1 MSRLLK
7 DDFLDKYR
15 GFCFKICWGIQA
27 IITPSLKY
35 SQYLYEDILKLY
47 VNPNVKWLDLGC
59 GHQLL
64 PSWRLAEEK
73 NLIGYSKMIVGIDY
87 DLYSLKNHKNIS
99 LKIRGDITEL
109 PFRGNSFHL
118 VTANMVIEHLEN
130 PNIQFQEIKR
140 ILKPGGVLIFHTPNI
155 LGYTTMIARCLPRR
169 LKNRLLY
176 LFQGRKEEDIF
187 NTYYRLNGRKSIINL
202 AEANSFKVLKIKM
215 IVSSPQ
221 LVIIPPLV
229 IFELL
234 WIRILMGKVFKPL
247 RTNIIAILKNDNKK

>member
-1 MSRLLK
+1 MSRLSK
-7 DDFLDKYR
+7 DDFLYKYR
-15 GFCFKICWGIQA
+15 EFCFKICWWIQSM
-27 IITPSLKY
+27 IVPSLKY
-35 SQYLYEDILKLY
+35 SQYLYEDILRFH
-47 VNPNVKWLDLGC
+47 VDPNVKWLDLGC

-64 PSWRLAEEK
+64 PSWRSSEEK
-73 NLIGYSKMIVGIDY
+73 NLIGCSKMIVGIDY

-109 PFRGNSFHL
+109 PFKGNSFHL

-155 LGYTTMIARCLPRR
+155 LGYTTMIARCIPRR

-176 LFQGRKEEDIF
+176 LFQGRKAEDVF
-187 NTYYRLNGRKSIINL
+187 DTYYRSNTRGKIINL
-202 AEANSFKVLKIKM
+202 AEANGFKVLKIKM

-229 IFELL
+229 IFELF
-234 WIRILMGKVFKPL
+234 WIRILMGKVFKPF
-247 RTNIIAILKNDNKK
+247 RTNIIAILKNNNKN